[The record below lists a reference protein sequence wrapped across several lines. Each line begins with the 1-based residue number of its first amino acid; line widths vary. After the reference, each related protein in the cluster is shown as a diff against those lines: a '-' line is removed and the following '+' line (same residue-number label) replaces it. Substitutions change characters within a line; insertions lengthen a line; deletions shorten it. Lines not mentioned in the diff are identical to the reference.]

1 MSISMNDHNLIIHK
15 IYIRIASLFKRLF
28 ICWTSAA
35 QFPNRFVC
43 ILDIIF
49 ADPVKLKENN

>member
-15 IYIRIASLFKRLF
+15 IYIKIASLFKRLF

-35 QFPNRFVC
+35 QFPNSFVC

-49 ADPVKLKENN
+49 ADQVN